1 MPELDTTSREWS
13 ALIGLLDQAL
23 ELPEGHRGRW
33 IEALP
38 AEYDTIRPR
47 LRRLLSQ
54 SDSTTFLHTIPKVA
68 DGTGLP
74 VSAGD
79 APGTIAA
86 YRIERKLSEGGMG
99 TVWLAYRTDVMVNRP
114 VALKLP
120 RWACGSTTL
129 AEWMAEEREI
139 LAALEHP
146 NIARLYDAGITSSG
160 QPYLALEYVAGC
172 PIDDHVRE
180 RRLPLMARLHLFLQ
194 VAGAVAHAHRRL
206 VVHRDL
212 KPSNILVTDDGDVKL
227 LDFGIAKLLAPAS
240 STETEGACFLTPDYA
255 SPEQIAGR
263 PPGIASDVY
272 SAGVV
277 LYELLTGVRPW
288 TRTSSSKV
296 APAGVQ
302 ARRPSEATTDPSMR
316 RALGGDLD
324 AIVLK
329 ALEPLPEK
337 RYPTIDALADDLDR
351 YLHGQPVRA
360 RADTSRYRASKFVAR
375 HRVAV
380 GTAATILVALA
391 GGTGVA
397 TWQAQIALQ
406 EKARALEVRDFLIAI
421 FEDASPYNAG
431 GRALSALEWLKRV
444 KTGADIRLADRP
456 ALRVE
461 LLNVVGNSL
470 LFLQDTAAAEEVLS
484 EAVSDSRVRL
494 GPAAPQTVRAR
505 VLMLAVHRHRG
516 RTKEMRAELGEL
528 LPILRRGTPLAED
541 LAIALKN
548 QAHLEID
555 EGRYAAA
562 ERAAEEAL
570 DVCLR
575 SLGSDHPETVA
586 AVLMRALAYRFS
598 RSPAE
603 ALSAAES
610 AYQTAHAV
618 FRDSPGHPRTIEGRH
633 VYGLALGAAGEPFR
647 GIEQLAQSIAE
658 AAAAFGP
665 SSRMVGV
672 FSLSLAELQLESGL
686 VVDAVENSSRAVD
699 IIAQHT
705 TPESFRFANALHLRG
720 LALLAARRIDDALS
734 DLARSADTL
743 RRTLP
748 DGHEIA
754 RRFRADHALALAVS
768 GRHRQAQDLLEA
780 LIPEP
785 GSAADPAGNSALY
798 AMGVVKRLAGD
809 PGEALRYQ
817 QQALQSAATDRGA
830 ELLRMRVLTELG
842 LGLLDRSK
850 TDEAAASFR
859 QALMLSQRLQSSTAP
874 ERRAILQ
881 GLVTA
886 NARIERRT
894 PNGGA
899 SIAMLQD

>member
-1 MPELDTTSREWS
+1 MQELDTPSREWS
-13 ALIGLLDQAL
+13 ALVGLLDQAL
-23 ELPEGHRGRW
+23 ELPEGHRERW

-38 AEYDTIRPR
+38 SEYDTIRPR
-47 LRRLLSQ
+47 LRRLLLQ
-54 SDSTTFLHTIPKVA
+54 SDSTAFLHTIPKVA
-68 DGTGLP
+68 DGTDLP

-79 APGTIAA
+79 APGPIAA

-120 RWACGSTTL
+120 RWACGSTKL

-146 NIARLYDAGITSSG
+146 NIASLYDAGITSSG
-160 QPYLALEYVAGC
+160 QPYLALEYVAGR

-227 LDFGIAKLLAPAS
+227 LDFGIAKLLDSAS
-240 STETEGACFLTPDYA
+240 STQTEGARCLTPDYA
-255 SPEQIAGR
+255 SPEQIAGQ

-296 APAGVQ
+296 ALAGVR
-302 ARRPSEATTDPSMR
+302 ARRPSEAASDPSMR
-316 RALGGDLD
+316 RALAGDLD

-329 ALEPLPEK
+329 ALEPRPEE
-337 RYPTIDALADDLDR
+337 RYPTIDAMADDLDR
-351 YLHGQPVRA
+351 YLHRQPVRA
-360 RADTSRYRASKFVAR
+360 RAHTSRYRASKFVAR

-380 GTAATILVALA
+380 AAAAAILVALVA
-391 GGTGVA
+391 GTGVA
-397 TWQAQIALQ
+397 TWQARIALREQ
-406 EKARALEVRDFLIAI
+406 ARAVEVRDFLIAI

-484 EAVSDSRVRL
+484 EALSDSRARL

-505 VLMLAVHRHRG
+505 VLMLAVHRFRG

-528 LPILRRGTPLAED
+528 LPILRGRGTPFAED

-555 EGRYAAA
+555 EGRYGAA

-570 DVCLR
+570 DVSLR

-610 AYQTAHAV
+610 AYQTARAV
-618 FRDSPGHPRTIEGRH
+618 FRDSPDHPRTIEGRH
-633 VYGLALGAAGEPFR
+633 VYGLALGAAGEHVR
-647 GIEQLAQSIAE
+647 GIEQLAQSVAE
-658 AAAAFGP
+658 AAATFGP

-672 FSLSLAELQLESGL
+672 YSLSLAELQLESGL
-686 VVDAVENSSRAVD
+686 VVDAVENSSRAVG

-705 TPESFRFANALHLRG
+705 NPESFRFANALHLRG
-720 LALLAARRIDDALS
+720 LALLAAGRIDNALS
-734 DLARSADTL
+734 DLTRAADTL

-748 DGHEIA
+748 DGA
-754 RRFRADHALALAVS
+754 
-768 GRHRQAQDLLEA
+768 
-780 LIPEP
+780 
-785 GSAADPAGNSALY
+785 
-798 AMGVVKRLAGD
+798 
-809 PGEALRYQ
+809 
-817 QQALQSAATDRGA
+817 
-830 ELLRMRVLTELG
+830 
-842 LGLLDRSK
+842 
-850 TDEAAASFR
+850 
-859 QALMLSQRLQSSTAP
+859 
-874 ERRAILQ
+874 
-881 GLVTA
+881 
-886 NARIERRT
+886 
-894 PNGGA
+894 
-899 SIAMLQD
+899 